1 MRFVH
6 VTLEAPASLLPELAD
21 FYGGRLGL
29 ERSGASFAI
38 GETQLEFVASAWQ
51 PFYHFALL
59 VPGNRFDAALDW
71 AGKRTELLPDP
82 ETGEVVFDFDNLSA
96 LAVYFHDPAANI
108 VELIAHRGVEEREA
122 RGEFRGDELV
132 GLSELGLVG
141 DRAGMAEAL
150 RRELGLRLWQGT
162 VAEPGSL
169 AFVGDRARTLILAP
183 TGRGWLPLGRPAEPY
198 AIEAR
203 LSGGP
208 AGEAELEGGR
218 YRISC

>member
-1 MRFVH
+1 MRFQRVR
-6 VTLEAPASLLPELAD
+6 LRAPAHLLAD
-21 FYGGRLGL
+21 LRDFYDR
-29 ERSGASFAI
+29 I
-38 GETQLEFVASAWQ
+38 DTGETELEFAAGEGE
-51 PFYHFALL
+51 PFYHFAFLA
-59 VPGNRFDAALDW
+59 PWERFDELAA
-71 AGKRTELLPDP
+71 
-82 ETGEVVFDFDNLSA
+82 GEEVFDFPDWDA
-96 LAVYFHDPAANI
+96 RAFYFHDPAGNI
-108 VELIAHRGVEEREA
+108 VEVVAHRGLE
-122 RGEFRGDELV
+122 DPT

-162 VAEPGSL
+162 VDEPGSL

-183 TGRGWLPLGRPAEPY
+183 PGRGWLPLGRPAEPY
-198 AIEAR
+198 AVEVR